1 MTMRSLRGKPVVVAF
16 LYSTCRDTCPL
27 QAQQIKGALNEL
39 GSDVPALA
47 VSVDPANDT
56 RFAETIAEVQRR

>member
-1 MTMRSLRGKPVVVAF
+1 MTMRSLRGEPVVVAF
-16 LYSTCRDTCPL
+16 LYSTCEDRCPV

-39 GSDVPALA
+39 GTRLPALA

-56 RFAETIAEVQRR
+56 PGPRRHSTASSA